1 MSRCLKF
8 LSLIVLM
15 VVPALAAAQVP
26 QGTAFTYQ
34 GRLAHEGLPLDG
46 AVDLEGLGSLIEAQI
61 AGGID
66 FLVPCGTTGESPTL
80 SHVEKI
86 ALFKAA
92 KEAVGDRVK
101 VIAGTGTYDTKVS
114 IELTEQASEMGCDG
128 VMAVTPYY
136 SKPPQEGIYRHFVA
150 IAESTD
156 LPVLLYNI
164 PGRTARKIQIETLSR
179 LAEHPKIVAV
189 KDAVDDLEWT
199 GKAIAALPEGFAVYS
214 GSDGMTKGMIE
225 LGGVGVV
232 SVASHLAGPQ
242 IKRMVQAAKNGDADE
257 AQRLNDGL
265 APLFE
270 ALFLEPNPMPLK
282 AGMNALWAP
291 VGEPRL
297 PLIPAGDETRASV
310 EAAMAAARD
319 L

>member
-1 MSRCLKF
+1 MEHRPDAPFGEL
-8 LSLIVLM
+8 LTAVLTPFDDNGSVDYATFWRLVKHLADNGSDGL
-15 VVPALAAAQVP
+15 VVA
-26 QGTAFTYQ
+26 
-34 GRLAHEGLPLDG
+34 
-46 AVDLEGLGSLIEAQI
+46 
-61 AGGID
+61 
-66 FLVPCGTTGESPTL
+66 GTTGESPTL
-80 SHVEKI
+80 SQVEKI

-101 VIAGTGTYDTKVS
+101 VIAGTGTYNTKVS
-114 IELTEQASEMGCDG
+114 IELTEQAAEMGCDG

-150 IAESTD
+150 IAESTE

-164 PGRTARKIQIETLSR
+164 PGRTARRIEIDTLSR
-179 LAEHPKIVAV
+179 LAEHPNILAV

-214 GSDGMTKGMIE
+214 GSDGMTKGMID

-242 IKRMVQAAKNGDADE
+242 IKRMVQAAKSGDAEE

-282 AGMNALWAP
+282 AGMNALWAS

-297 PLIPAGDETRASV
+297 PLIPAGDETTASI